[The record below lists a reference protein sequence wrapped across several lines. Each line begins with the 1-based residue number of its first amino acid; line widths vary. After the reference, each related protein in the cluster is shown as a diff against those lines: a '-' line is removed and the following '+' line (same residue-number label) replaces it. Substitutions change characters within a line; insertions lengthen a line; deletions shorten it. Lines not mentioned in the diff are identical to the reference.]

1 MLQVELLMF
10 PYFSGWVA
18 GDGVVVGVLILR
30 LTELE
35 LELWQSLA
43 IRMHMDG
50 KGILRDI
57 EYLLEC

>member
-1 MLQVELLMF
+1 MNGKRMLQVELLMF

-35 LELWQSLA
+35 LELEL
-43 IRMHMDG
+43 
-50 KGILRDI
+50 
-57 EYLLEC
+57 